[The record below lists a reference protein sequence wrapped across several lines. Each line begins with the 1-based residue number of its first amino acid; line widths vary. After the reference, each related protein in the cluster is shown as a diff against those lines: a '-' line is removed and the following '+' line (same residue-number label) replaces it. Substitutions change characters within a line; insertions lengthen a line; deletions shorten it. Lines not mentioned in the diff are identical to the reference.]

1 HPFWNYL
8 VGPGRAWQETG
19 DNGYTRAAF
28 PVALVQRQ
36 VNCVHNG
43 VMTFL
48 FDDTHVSRVQFQIA
62 QETCLY
68 LKFDVGGQ
76 LPARYVPGTVAE
88 ADTLR
93 TAHAAE
99 VAGRLPAKPIS
110 AIADDYP

>member
-28 PVALVQRQ
+28 PIALVQRA

-48 FDDTHVSRVQFQIA
+48 FDDTSVSRVQFQIA

-68 LKFDVGGQ
+68 LQFDVGGQ
-76 LPARYVPGTVAE
+76 LPARYTPGAVANA
-88 ADTLR
+88 ADLETN
-93 TAHAAE
+93 HALE
-99 VAGRLPAKPIS
+99 VAARLPTKPI
-110 AIADDYP
+110 